1 MTNIS
6 IPYTP
11 RPLQAELHS
20 ALDDYRW
27 AVVICHRR
35 FGKTVMAINHLLRH
49 AVLCKQPNPRV
60 AYIGPTFRQ
69 AKMVAFDYCKQFAA
83 DIPGVKFHETELRVD
98 LPNSS
103 RIQLLGA
110 ENPDSLR
117 GIYLD
122 YAVLDEMAMM
132 PENLFPEIV
141 RPALS
146 DRKGKALFIGTP
158 QGHNAFYDLYER
170 AVGDKAWYTKVY
182 RASEPGVVD
191 AEELEAAASMMTQ
204 DQYQQEFEC
213 SWVANVPGSI
223 YGKEMQAALDDDR
236 IGDCP
241 YDPSLQVDTWWD
253 LGIGD
258 STAIIFTQQTR
269 GGSIRVIDCYE
280 ARNEGLPHY
289 VELLRSRGYLY
300 GTHNGPHD
308 LEVRE
313 LGTGKSRREIAYDL
327 GLTFRVVPKLGLED
341 GIHAAQLLLP
351 RCIFD
356 ADACKPLLEA
366 LRQYHR
372 AYNQKTRAFR
382 LSPIHDWSSHYS
394 DAFRY
399 LAVGLREMRADRTPP
414 QAFADNTYSPLAA
427 TTQDQHALQ

>member
-1 MTNIS
+1 
-6 IPYTP
+6 
-11 RPLQAELHS
+11 
-20 ALDDYRW
+20 
-27 AVVICHRR
+27 
-35 FGKTVMAINHLLRH
+35 MAINHLLRH
-49 AVLCKQPNPRV
+49 AILCQQPNPRV

-69 AKMVAFDYCKQFAA
+69 AKMVAFDYTKQFAA
-83 DIPGVKFHETELRVD
+83 DIPGVRFHETELRVD
-98 LPNSS
+98 LPNGS

-122 YAVLDEMAMM
+122 FAVLDEMAMM

-146 DRKGKALFIGTP
+146 DRKGSCLFLGTP
-158 QGHNAFYDLYER
+158 QGHNAFFDLYER
-170 AVGDKAWYTKVY
+170 AVADKAWYTRVY
-182 RASEPGVVD
+182 RASETGVVD
-191 AEELEAAASMMTQ
+191 ADELEAAASMMTQ
-204 DQYQQEFEC
+204 DQYEQEFEC

-241 YDPSLQVDTWWD
+241 YDPSLPVDTWWD

-258 STAIIFTQQTR
+258 STAVIFTQQTR

-289 VELLRSRGYLY
+289 VEVLRSRGYLY

-341 GIHAAQLLLP
+341 GIHAAQLLVP

-382 LSPIHDWSSHYS
+382 LSPIHDWSSHYA

-399 LAVGLREMRADRTPP
+399 LAIGLREMRADRTPP
-414 QAFADNTYSPLAA
+414 QVYADNAYSPLSA
-427 TTQDQHALQ
+427 TI